1 MFCSNSQ
8 YWSSYNAFTSKVYTQ
23 EEKRMLE
30 KVSRDE
36 RVKLQ
41 QEKLDAF
48 KTVVAKK
55 FSTAAD
61 KLSSN
66 S

>member
-1 MFCSNSQ
+1 M
-8 YWSSYNAFTSKVYTQ
+8 YTQ

-41 QEKLDAF
+41 QEKIDAF
-48 KTVVAKK
+48 KHVAAKK